1 MREFHFRLAIPAD
14 EYLAY
19 YQGAAR
25 NVVTKSTEGLVVKF
39 PASVLRDFVQSNGVY
54 GRFVL
59 RVDANNKF
67 QSLERLGD

>member
-1 MREFHFRLAIPAD
+1 MREFHFRLAIPPA
-14 EYLAY
+14 EYLSY

-25 NVVTKSTEGLVVKF
+25 NVVTKSVEGLVVQF
-39 PASVLRDFVQSNGVY
+39 PANVLRDYVTAEGVF

-67 QSLERLGD
+67 HSLERLGD